1 MVIVFYNVPFTLT
14 IYSYIPSIEAMETT
28 VQFSTTKQQ
37 TQITKDL
44 FKIKKNL
51 INNELKVLN
60 KVSITIKR
68 EIDSQTKT
76 MMRRWCNKYKI
87 SRQ

>member
-1 MVIVFYNVPFTLT
+1 
-14 IYSYIPSIEAMETT
+14 METT

-87 SRQ
+87 SLQ